1 MIFSE
6 FRKIF
11 WITST
16 ILYVTPF
23 IFNLFNEDSLIYS
36 LAFFVIYLFLFI
48 IYFFTEDLD
57 HYRHV
62 TVTLTI
68 ISICI
73 YPILY
78 SPTYQAGI
86 FLDFKLHEKEYNEFV
101 SKVDCI
107 KNVESLG
114 IDLISEN
121 KNSLNGEL
129 LKDDK
134 YIFENFGV
142 KETAYY
148 EIRNEM
154 KKLNIRNIIKEKNVF
169 FIDSRNLR
177 LVYYYET
184 SNMSI
189 SKNEIHLGNNWF
201 AYDF

>member
-1 MIFSE
+1 MIFPE
-6 FRKIF
+6 FRRIF

-23 IFNLFNEDSLIYS
+23 IFNLFNEDSFIYS
-36 LAFFVIYLFLFI
+36 LVFFVIYLFLFI

-57 HYRHV
+57 HYRHI

-78 SPTYQAGI
+78 SPTQQAGI
-86 FLDFKLHEKEYNEFV
+86 YLDFKLHEKEYNEFI
-101 SKVDCI
+101 SNVDCI
-107 KNVESLG
+107 KNVETLR

-148 EIRNEM
+148 EIREEM
-154 KKLNIRNIIKEKNVF
+154 KKLGIRNIIKEKNVF
-169 FIDSRNLR
+169 LINSRNLR

-184 SNMSI
+184 SNMSM
-189 SKNEIHLGNNWF
+189 SKNSIHLGNNWF
-201 AYDF
+201 ADNF

>member
-1 MIFSE
+1 MC
-6 FRKIF
+6 
-11 WITST
+11 
-16 ILYVTPF
+16 
-23 IFNLFNEDSLIYS
+23 
-36 LAFFVIYLFLFI
+36 FFVIYLFLFI

-62 TVTLTI
+62 TVMLTI

-86 FLDFKLHEKEYNEFV
+86 YLDFKLHEEEYNEFV

-107 KNVESLG
+107 KNVETLR

-129 LKDDK
+129 LKEDK
-134 YIFENFGV
+134 YIFDNFGV
-142 KETAYY
+142 KETAFY
-148 EIRNEM
+148 EIKKEM
-154 KKLNIRNIIKEKNVF
+154 RKLGIRNIIKEKNVF
-169 FIDSRNLR
+169 YINCRNLR
-177 LVYYYET
+177 LVYCYET
-184 SNMSI
+184 SKMSI
-189 SKNEIHLGNNWF
+189 SKNNIHLGNNWF